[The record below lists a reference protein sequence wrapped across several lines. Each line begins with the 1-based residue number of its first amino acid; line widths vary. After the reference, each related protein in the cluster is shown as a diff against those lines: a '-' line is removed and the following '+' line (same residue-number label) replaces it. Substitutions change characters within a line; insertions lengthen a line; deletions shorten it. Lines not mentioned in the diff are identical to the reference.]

1 MLKAGQVFFLPIFG
15 VSDFNLIN
23 TLKTPASLPN
33 WHCKPQFSLV
43 VFEPVSVYPAS
54 SQGKLD
60 IIEQHQL
67 FRLHT
72 FGK

>member
-1 MLKAGQVFFLPIFG
+1 MLQAEQVLFLPMF
-15 VSDFNLIN
+15 VVADFNLIN
-23 TLKTPASLPN
+23 ALTAPASLPN

-43 VFEPVSVYPAS
+43 VLEPVSVDPAS

-72 FGK
+72 FEK